1 LLHQIPFT
9 SIFLCCNSK
18 QKINDADI
26 IFCMKKIPIPIW
38 KIHIICQPAIKQASK
53 PASQP
58 APDLMRPVGWAY
70 LMQLLVSSI
79 LQDMIKTII
88 AQNSPSSPPPPAPL
102 GPILQ
107 ACNLKLL
114 RIDKNRS
121 AFVKCQSAFDIIP
134 QNLGM

>member
-1 LLHQIPFT
+1 
-9 SIFLCCNSK
+9 
-18 QKINDADI
+18 
-26 IFCMKKIPIPIW
+26 MKKIPIPIW
-38 KIHIICQPAIKQASK
+38 KIHIIC
-53 PASQP
+53 QP

-79 LQDMIKTII
+79 LQGMIKTII
-88 AQNSPSSPPPPAPL
+88 AQNSPSSPSPPPPPL

-121 AFVKCQSAFDIIP
+121 AFVKGQSAFVIIP